1 MEKTRRAK
9 LISIDG
15 LDGSGKNTQSE
26 LLRDRLGAAGY
37 TAEVVSYPMY
47 GSPSSFAVEMYIYVR
62 LGGHPDDTGAYPAA
76 TFFAVD
82 RYISMRTVWGR
93 LLETNDYII
102 FNRYTSANAVHQ
114 LSKLPR
120 ADWDEFLDWLYDFEF
135 ARLGLPRP
143 DLTLYLVVEPAVSM
157 SLVDKRGEKKDI
169 HETDAAYMRA
179 CYDAGLYA
187 AAKLGFDKIDCCR
200 DGAILSREAI
210 ADAIYDEVTRL

>member
-1 MEKTRRAK
+1 MEKTKRAR

-26 LLRDRLGAAGY
+26 LLRDRLRAAGY
-37 TAEVVSYPMY
+37 TAEVVSFPMY
-47 GSPSSFAVEMYIYVR
+47 GAPSCFGVEMYLSGK

-82 RYISMRTVWGR
+82 RYISMRTTWGK
-93 LLETNDYII
+93 LLGENDYII

-114 LSKLPR
+114 LSKLGR
-120 ADWDEFLDWLYDFEF
+120 ADWDEFLCWLYDFEF
-135 ARLGLPRP
+135 GRLGLPRP
-143 DLTLYLVVEPAVSM
+143 DLTLYLVVEPEVSM
-157 SLVDKRGEKKDI
+157 SLVDTRGEKKDI

-187 AAKLGFDKIDCCR
+187 ASKLGFDKINCCR
-200 DGAILSREAI
+200 DGKILPREQIAAAIFG
-210 ADAIYDEVTRL
+210 EVMRL

>member
-26 LLRDRLGAAGY
+26 LLRDRLRAAGY
-37 TAEVVSYPMY
+37 TAEVVSFPMY
-47 GSPSSFAVEMYIYVR
+47 GSPSCFAVEMYLSGG

-76 TFFAVD
+76 AFFAID

-120 ADWDEFLDWLYDFEF
+120 ADWDEFLNWLCDFEF
-135 ARLGLPRP
+135 VRLGLPRP

-179 CYDAGLYA
+179 CHDAGLYA

>member
-1 MEKTRRAK
+1 MEKTKAK

-26 LLRDRLGAAGY
+26 LLRDRLRAEGH
-37 TAEVVSYPMY
+37 TAEVVSFPMY
-47 GSPSSFAVEMYIYVR
+47 GEPSCFAVEMYLSGA

-120 ADWDEFLDWLYDFEF
+120 ADWDEFLDWLCDFEF
-135 ARLGLPRP
+135 ACRARISRCIWSSSRRCPCRLWISAVRRRTFTRPTPPICAPATRQGCMPRRSSA
-143 DLTLYLVVEPAVSM
+143 LTRS
-157 SLVDKRGEKKDI
+157 
-169 HETDAAYMRA
+169 
-179 CYDAGLYA
+179 A
-187 AAKLGFDKIDCCR
+187 AARTGKSYRVRRSPMQSIMR
-200 DGAILSREAI
+200 
-210 ADAIYDEVTRL
+210 

>member
-1 MEKTRRAK
+1 MKKTRRAK

-26 LLRDRLGAAGY
+26 LLRDRLRAAGY
-37 TAEVVSYPMY
+37 TAEVVSFPMY
-47 GSPSSFAVEMYIYVR
+47 GSPSCFAVEMYLSGG

-76 TFFAVD
+76 AFFAID
-82 RYISMRTVWGR
+82 RYISMRTTWGG
-93 LLETNDYII
+93 LLDTCDYII

-114 LSKLPR
+114 LSKLGR
-120 ADWDEFLDWLYDFEF
+120 DDWDEFLNWLCDFEF
-135 ARLGLPRP
+135 VRLGLPRP

-157 SLVDKRGEKKDI
+157 SLVDKRGETKDS

>member
-26 LLRDRLGAAGY
+26 LLRDRLRAAGY
-37 TAEVVSYPMY
+37 TAEVVSFPMY
-47 GSPSSFAVEMYIYVR
+47 GSPSCFAVEMYLSGE

-82 RYISMRTVWGR
+82 RMRTVWGR
-93 LLETNDYII
+93 LLDMCDYII

-114 LSKLPR
+114 LSKLGR
-120 ADWDEFLDWLYDFEF
+120 DDWDEFLNWLCDFEF
-135 ARLGLPRP
+135 VRLGLPRP